1 MKLTESL
8 KVNLDADTATM
19 FQRRATRA
27 GCTTSELL
35 RDMVC
40 LLEHGRTWGELVA
53 QSRHSALNREVPL
66 HGASQADSGPAATS
80 LTVVNARS

>member
-8 KVNLDADTATM
+8 KVNLDADTATL
-19 FQRRATRA
+19 FHRRATRA

-40 LLEHGRTWGELVA
+40 FLEHGMTWGELVA
-53 QSRHSALNREVPL
+53 QSRRSPLNREVPL
-66 HGASQADSGPAATS
+66 QGASQPDSGPAANS